1 MTRLKFFKS
10 CIKVIAFVSVILTH
24 VESLAQAQS
33 DEPNIIVIYTDDWG
47 YSDVSI
53 HDILDDVATP
63 NIDALAQSGVLFS
76 DGYVTSPQCAP
87 SRAGFLTCKYQQSYG
102 FDAIPSLPLNDEE
115 KTIAD
120 HLKSFGYKTGMVGK
134 WHLDIDPWSV
144 EWAEENYPDAIYKDG
159 NRDKVDVDAIPL
171 NLQEPYFPGNRGFD
185 EYYWGTRNSY
195 LVNFPPHE
203 DSESGETIS
212 VGGDR
217 VDQKTDASIDFIE
230 RNANKDA
237 PFFLYTAYYAPHTPL
252 TPTDKYLDQIPD
264 MDSEVRR
271 KGLALMLAVDEGVGQ
286 IVQKLKDLNIYDNTI
301 VIFASDNGAV
311 ITQYLDAPGGGRA
324 AYSYVDENHPLY
336 TDGMNITWDGSDN
349 KPLNGDKGMVSEGG
363 IRVPMVMSWPGKIN
377 AGQTSNKPVNT
388 LDLAKTLL
396 NAGGDVSTL
405 PELEGV
411 DLLPYLNG
419 EDDDDLLV
427 RPLFWRFYTQTAIRK
442 GKWKLLRVSDEMEFL
457 FDLNEDKE
465 EKNNLI
471 EQYPETAES
480 LRDELIVW
488 VGTLSPTGL
497 PDGPLTGA
505 ETMKYEL
512 YFNDDSLSVFNDLDK
527 VNNMFKVYRDGD
539 LLYIISQKIITN
551 VSLIDSFGRVVKEIP
566 DGQTKI
572 NISGL
577 AKGVY
582 IVIAKNQNKMQAIQV
597 VL

>member
-1 MTRLKFFKS
+1 
-10 CIKVIAFVSVILTH
+10 
-24 VESLAQAQS
+24 
-33 DEPNIIVIYTDDWG
+33 
-47 YSDVSI
+47 
-53 HDILDDVATP
+53 
-63 NIDALAQSGVLFS
+63 
-76 DGYVTSPQCAP
+76 
-87 SRAGFLTCKYQQSYG
+87 
-102 FDAIPSLPLNDEE
+102 
-115 KTIAD
+115 
-120 HLKSFGYKTGMVGK
+120 
-134 WHLDIDPWSV
+134 
-144 EWAEENYPDAIYKDG
+144 
-159 NRDKVDVDAIPL
+159 
-171 NLQEPYFPGNRGFD
+171 
-185 EYYWGTRNSY
+185 
-195 LVNFPPHE
+195 
-203 DSESGETIS
+203 
-212 VGGDR
+212 
-217 VDQKTDASIDFIE
+217 
-230 RNANKDA
+230 
-237 PFFLYTAYYAPHTPL
+237 
-252 TPTDKYLDQIPD
+252 
-264 MDSEVRR
+264 
-271 KGLALMLAVDEGVGQ
+271 
-286 IVQKLKDLNIYDNTI
+286 
-301 VIFASDNGAV
+301 
-311 ITQYLDAPGGGRA
+311 
-324 AYSYVDENHPLY
+324 
-336 TDGMNITWDGSDN
+336 
-349 KPLNGDKGMVSEGG
+349 MVSEGG

-539 LLYIISQKIITN
+539 LLYIISQKNITN